1 MSSGVTSFARRRW
14 RAGLRCSLML
24 LAGLSLIAAP
34 RAARAQLLACQPGE
48 PEVRALDFRGNHALK
63 DDDLS
68 QIIAT
73 TTSSFARR
81 AFRFFGEKR
90 CLDREELGRDIAR
103 VKLYYKLRGY
113 WEAQVDTVVKRRGN
127 GGVAVVFNVVE
138 GLPIRLTTL
147 RITGLDS
154 IENRDAILGGLDTTT
169 GGAYDEIRLTAL
181 ADTIGTRLLDNGYPG
196 AKIAVGHDVVRDA
209 RTSAY
214 YIDVDPGHLARIGA
228 VQVVVDST
236 RGGQKI
242 SSRTVRRILGLRRGS
257 IYRRKD
263 LVAAQRNLYATD
275 AYRHVELG
283 LAPGQS
289 ADDSLLVVQA
299 SLIEGDMRSMQ
310 TGVGWGTIDCF
321 RSQVAYGD
329 RNFLGGA
336 RRVDVT
342 ARVSKLGIGDPT
354 QSEFIRKAFCYD
366 AAKDSLI
373 SARKVNYY
381 TGVTYRQPV
390 FFGLRARNVPS
401 FTIYSE
407 RRSEFNEYERD
418 TPIGL
423 LAQVTREQW
432 ARAPLTF
439 GYQIERGRTRAAP
452 AFFCSLFLICD
463 AALTDRVADKFLG
476 LAAVSAALTLDRTD
490 IPLTPTSGGILRVEL
505 RHASKYVGSSST
517 VQFNR
522 GIVDGSVY
530 SPLGGRA
537 VLALRLRGG
546 LITPLRPT
554 LAGYDLSKS
563 FLPPQER
570 LYAGGSNTVRGVQQ
584 NELGPVVYVAKPN
597 YVNVV
602 NVDDS
607 TRTFAVEPADLS
619 HGPINQKGYL
629 AVPTGGT
636 RLVVANAEVR
646 FRDPFFPNLLQWTTF
661 VDAGNVW
668 ETKNPRLRAQSW
680 RVTPGL
686 GLSILTFLG
695 PIGITA
701 GYNDR
706 TQPRAQ
712 LYYNDVYRASSG
724 EPPTGQP
731 NVSSGTVC
739 LQMTGVSTLHKRG
752 GKWVQDANECENP
765 TFQPAHRQK
774 LSDKIVLLFSIGQ
787 AF

>member
-1 MSSGVTSFARRRW
+1 MSLDRRRS
-14 RAGLRCSLML
+14 RAGTLSTFAL
-24 LAGLSLIAAP
+24 LLGLALAATP
-34 RAARAQLLACQPGE
+34 NDARAQLLACQPGE
-48 PEVRALDFRGNHALK
+48 PEVRALDFKGNKALR
-63 DDDLS
+63 DNDLS
-68 QIIAT
+68 QIVAT
-73 TTSSFARR
+73 TTSNFTRR

-90 CLDREELGRDIAR
+90 CLDHEELGRDIAR

-127 GGVAVVFNVVE
+127 GVAVTFNVVE

-154 IENRDAILGGLDTTT
+154 VVNRNAILGGLDTTV

-228 VQVVVDST
+228 VKVVIDST

-242 SSRTVRRILGLRRGS
+242 SSRTVKHILGLAPGS

-289 ADDSLLVVQA
+289 AEDSVLVVQA
-299 SLIEGDMRSMQ
+299 ALIEGDMRSMQ
-310 TGVGWGTIDCF
+310 AGVGWGTVDCF
-321 RSQVAYGD
+321 RSQATYGD

-336 RRVDVT
+336 RRLDVT
-342 ARVSKLGIGDPT
+342 ARVSKIGIANPT
-354 QSEFIRKAFCYD
+354 SSEFIAKALCHD
-366 AAKDSLI
+366 AAKDSAI
-373 SARKVNYY
+373 SARAINYY
-381 TGVTYRQPV
+381 TGVTYRQPT

-401 FTIYSE
+401 FTVYSE
-407 RRSEFNEYERD
+407 RRSEFNQYERD

-463 AALTDRVADKFLG
+463 EALRTRIADSTIR
-476 LAAVSAALTLDRTD
+476 LAAVSAALTVDRTD
-490 IPLTPTSGGILRVEL
+490 IPLTPTSGGVLRLEL
-505 RHASKYVGSSST
+505 RHASRYIGSSPSL
-517 VQFNR
+517 QFNR
-522 GIVDGSVY
+522 GIVDATMFA
-530 SPLGGRA
+530 PLGGQA
-537 VLALRLRGG
+537 VLALRFRGG
-546 LITPLRPT
+546 IVTPLRPT
-554 LAGYDLSKS
+554 LRGFDLSRN

-570 LYAGGSNTVRGVQQ
+570 LYAGGTNTVRGVQQ
-584 NELGPVVYVAKPN
+584 NELGPVVYVAKQN
-597 YVNVV
+597 YVDVT

-607 TRTFAVEPADLS
+607 TRTFTVRQPPANRPTQ
-619 HGPINQKGYL
+619 GINYKGYL

-636 RLVVANAEVR
+636 RLIVANAEVR
-646 FRDPFFPNLLQWTTF
+646 FRDPLFPNLLQWTVFT
-661 VDAGNVW
+661 DAGNVW
-668 ETKNPRLRAQSW
+668 ETSNKTLRAQSF

-686 GLSILTFLG
+686 GLSVLSFLG

-712 LYYNDVYRASSG
+712 LYYNDVYRAENERG
-724 EPPTGQP
+724 VPNP
-731 NVSSGTVC
+731 NVSNGTVC
-739 LQMTGVSTLHKRG
+739 LQTTAVSTLHLRE
-752 GKWVQDANECENP
+752 GKWVQDQSECAASS
-765 TFQPAHRQK
+765 FQPARREK
-774 LSDKIVLLFSIGQ
+774 LKDKIVLLFSIGQ

>member
-1 MSSGVTSFARRRW
+1 MSLDRRRSRAGPLSSFA
-14 RAGLRCSLML
+14 L
-24 LAGLSLIAAP
+24 LLGLSLAATP
-34 RAARAQLLACQPGE
+34 AAARAQLLACQPGE
-48 PEVRALDFRGNHALK
+48 PEVRALDFKGNKALR
-63 DDDLS
+63 DNDLS
-68 QIIAT
+68 QIVAT
-73 TTSSFARR
+73 TTSSFTRR
-81 AFRFFGEKR
+81 AFRFLGEKR

-127 GGVAVVFNVVE
+127 GGVAVTFDIVE
-138 GLPIRLTTL
+138 GPPIRLTTL
-147 RITGLDS
+147 RISGLDS
-154 IENRDAILGGLDTTT
+154 VVNRHAILGGLDTTV
-169 GGAYDEIRLTAL
+169 GGPYDEIRLTAL

-228 VQVVVDST
+228 VKVVIDST

-242 SSRTVRRILGLRRGS
+242 SSRTVKKILGLTPGS

-289 ADDSLLVVQA
+289 AEDSVLVVQA
-299 SLIEGDMRSMQ
+299 ALIEGDMRSMQ
-310 TGVGWGTIDCF
+310 AGVGWGTIDCF
-321 RSQVAYGD
+321 RSQVVYGD

-336 RRVDVT
+336 RRLDVT
-342 ARVSKLGIGDPT
+342 ARVSKIGIASPT
-354 QSEFIRKAFCYD
+354 ASEFIAKALCHD
-366 AAKDSLI
+366 AAKDSAI
-373 SARKVNYY
+373 SARAVNYY
-381 TGVTYRQPV
+381 TGVTYRQPT

-401 FTIYSE
+401 FTVYSE
-407 RRSEFNEYERD
+407 RRSEFNQYERD

-463 AALTDRVADKFLG
+463 EALRTRIADSTIR
-476 LAAVSAALTLDRTD
+476 LAAVSAALTVDRTD
-490 IPLTPTSGGILRVEL
+490 IPLTPTSGGVLRLEL
-505 RHASKYVGSSST
+505 RHASRYVGSSPSL
-517 VQFNR
+517 QFNR
-522 GIVDGSVY
+522 GIIDATLFT
-530 SPLGGRA
+530 PLGGQA
-537 VLALRLRGG
+537 VLALRFRGG
-546 LITPLRPT
+546 IVTPLRPT
-554 LAGYDLSKS
+554 LQGFDLSRN

-570 LYAGGSNTVRGVQQ
+570 LYAGGTNTVRGVQQ
-584 NELGPVVYVAKPN
+584 NELGPVVYVAKQN
-597 YVNVV
+597 YVDVTNV
-602 NVDDS
+602 NDS
-607 TRTFAVEPADLS
+607 TRTFTVRQPPANRPTQ
-619 HGPINQKGYL
+619 GINYKGYL

-636 RLVVANAEVR
+636 RLIVANAEVR
-646 FRDPFFPNLLQWTTF
+646 FRDPVFPNLLQWTVFT
-661 VDAGNVW
+661 DAGNVW
-668 ETKNPRLRAQSW
+668 ETSNKALRAQSF

-686 GLSILTFLG
+686 GLSVLTFLG

-712 LYYNDVYRASSG
+712 LYYNDVYRAG
-724 EPPTGQP
+724 NEQGVERP
-731 NVSSGTVC
+731 NVSNGTVC
-739 LQMTGVSTLHKRG
+739 LQTTAASTLHLRE
-752 GKWVQDANECENP
+752 GKWVQDQAECAASS
-765 TFQPAHRQK
+765 FQPARREK
-774 LSDKIVLLFSIGQ
+774 LKDKIVLLFSIGQ

>member
-1 MSSGVTSFARRRW
+1 MSLERRRW
-14 RAGLRCSLML
+14 PAGPLSPLAL
-24 LAGLSLIAAP
+24 LLGLALALHP
-34 RAARAQLLACQPGE
+34 RTASAQLLACQPGE
-48 PEVRALDFRGNHALK
+48 PEVRALDFKGNHALK

-73 TTSSFARR
+73 TTSSFTRR

-90 CLDREELGRDIAR
+90 CLDRDELARDIAR

-127 GGVAVVFNVVE
+127 GGVAVTFDVVE
-138 GLPIRLTTL
+138 GPPIRLTTL
-147 RITGLDS
+147 RIDGLDS
-154 IENRDAILGGLDTTT
+154 VEDRNAILGGLDTTT
-169 GGAYDEIRLTAL
+169 GGPYDEIRLTAL
-181 ADTIGTRLLDNGYPG
+181 ADTIGSRLLDNGYPG
-196 AKIAVGHDVVRDA
+196 AKIAVGHDVARDA

-214 YIDVDPGHLARIGA
+214 YIDVDPGHLARISE
-228 VQVVVDST
+228 VRVVVDST

-289 ADDSLLVVQA
+289 AEDSLLVVQA

-321 RSQVAYGD
+321 RSQATYGD

-336 RRVDVT
+336 RRLDVT
-342 ARVSKLGIGDPT
+342 ARVSKLGIASPT
-354 QSEFIRKAFCYD
+354 RSDFITKALCGS
-366 AAKDSLI
+366 AAADSLI
-373 SARKVNYY
+373 SARKLNYY
-381 TGVTYRQPV
+381 TGVTYRQPT

-418 TPIGL
+418 TPVGL

-463 AALTDRVADKFLG
+463 AALTNRVANKYLG
-476 LAAVSAALTLDRTD
+476 LAAVSAALTIDRTD
-490 IPLTPTSGGILRVEL
+490 IPLSPTSGGILRLEL
-505 RHASKYVGSSST
+505 RHASRFVGSSST

-522 GIVDGSVY
+522 GIIDGSTY
-530 SPLGGRA
+530 APLGSGA
-537 VLALRLRGG
+537 VLALRFRGG
-546 LITPLRPT
+546 IVTPLRPT
-554 LAGYDLSKS
+554 LSGYDLSHY

-584 NELGPVVYVAKPN
+584 NELGPVVYVAKRN
-597 YVNVV
+597 FVNVV

-607 TRTFAVEPADLS
+607 TRTFAVTPYDPV
-619 HGPINQKGYL
+619 HPDRFITNKGYQ

-636 RLVVANAEVR
+636 RLIVANAEVR

-661 VDAGNVW
+661 VDGGNVW
-668 ETKNPRLRAQSW
+668 ETTSPVLAKQSW
-680 RVTPGL
+680 RITPGL
-686 GLSILTFLG
+686 GLSVLTFLG
-695 PIGITA
+695 PIGVTA

-712 LYYNDVYRASSG
+712 LYYNDVYRAASG
-724 EPPTGQP
+724 EPADAP

-739 LQMTGVSTLHKRG
+739 LQLSGVSTLHKRG
-752 GKWVQDANECENP
+752 GKWVQNQDECESP
-765 TFQPAHRQK
+765 TFQPARRRK

>member
-1 MSSGVTSFARRRW
+1 MSLDRRRV
-14 RAGLRCSLML
+14 RAGPRSTFAL
-24 LAGLSLIAAP
+24 LLGLSLFAAP

-48 PEVRALDFRGNHALK
+48 PEVRALDFKGNHALK

-68 QIIAT
+68 QIVAT
-73 TTSSFARR
+73 TTSSFTRR

-90 CLDREELGRDIAR
+90 CLDREELGRDIER

-127 GGVAVVFNVVE
+127 GVAVTFDVVE
-138 GLPIRLTTL
+138 GPPIRLTTL
-147 RITGLDS
+147 RISGLDS
-154 IENRDAILGGLDTTT
+154 VVNRNAILGGLDTTV
-169 GGAYDEIRLTAL
+169 GGPYDEIRLTAL

-228 VQVVVDST
+228 VKVVIDST

-242 SSRTVRRILGLRRGS
+242 SSRTVKKILGLTPGS

-289 ADDSLLVVQA
+289 AEDSVLVVQA

-310 TGVGWGTIDCF
+310 AGVGWGTIDCF
-321 RSQVAYGD
+321 RSQVVYGD

-336 RRVDVT
+336 RRLDVT
-342 ARVSKLGIGDPT
+342 ARVSKIGIASPT
-354 QSEFIRKAFCYD
+354 SSEFIAKALCHD
-366 AAKDSLI
+366 AAKDSAI
-373 SARKVNYY
+373 SARAVNYY
-381 TGVTYRQPV
+381 TGVTYRQPT

-401 FTIYSE
+401 FTVYSE
-407 RRSEFNEYERD
+407 RRSEFNQYERD

-463 AALTDRVADKFLG
+463 EALRTRIADSTIR
-476 LAAVSAALTLDRTD
+476 LAAVSAALTVDRTD
-490 IPLTPTSGGILRVEL
+490 IPLTPTSGGVLRLEL
-505 RHASKYVGSSST
+505 RHASRYVGSSPSL
-517 VQFNR
+517 QFNR
-522 GIVDGSVY
+522 GIVDATMFT
-530 SPLGGRA
+530 PLGGQA
-537 VLALRLRGG
+537 VLALRFRGG
-546 LITPLRPT
+546 IVTPLRPT
-554 LAGYDLSKS
+554 LRGFDLSRN

-570 LYAGGSNTVRGVQQ
+570 LYAGGTNTVRGVQQ
-584 NELGPVVYVAKPN
+584 NELGPVVYVAKQN
-597 YVNVV
+597 YVDVI

-607 TRTFAVEPADLS
+607 TRTFTVHQPPANRPTQ
-619 HGPINQKGYL
+619 GINYKGYL

-636 RLVVANAEVR
+636 RLIVANAEVR
-646 FRDPFFPNLLQWTTF
+646 FRDPLFPNLLQWTVFT
-661 VDAGNVW
+661 DAGNVW
-668 ETKNPRLRAQSW
+668 ETSNKSLRAQSF

-686 GLSILTFLG
+686 GLSVLTFLG
-695 PIGITA
+695 PIGVTA

-706 TQPRAQ
+706 TQPKAQ
-712 LYYNDVYRASSG
+712 LYYNDVYRAVNERG
-724 EPPTGQP
+724 VPNP
-731 NVSSGTVC
+731 NVSNGTVC
-739 LQMTGVSTLHKRG
+739 LQPTAVSTLHLRE
-752 GKWVQDANECENP
+752 GKWVQDQSECAASS
-765 TFQPAHRQK
+765 FQPARREK
-774 LSDKIVLLFSIGQ
+774 LKDKIVLLFSIGQ

>member
-1 MSSGVTSFARRRW
+1 MSLDRRRL
-14 RAGLRCSLML
+14 RAGPRSVFALV
-24 LAGLSLIAAP
+24 AGLSLIAAP
-34 RAARAQLLACQPGE
+34 RVARAQLLACQPDE
-48 PEVRALDFRGNHALK
+48 PEVRALRFNGNKALR
-63 DDDLS
+63 DDDLL

-73 TTSSFARR
+73 TTSSFTKR
-81 AFRFFGEKR
+81 AFRLFGEKR
-90 CLDREELGRDIAR
+90 CLDREELARDIAR
-103 VKLYYKLRGY
+103 VKLYYRMRGY
-113 WEAQVDTVVKRRGN
+113 WEAQVDTAVTRHGN
-127 GGVAVVFNVVE
+127 GGVNVAFNVVE

-154 IENRDAILGGLDTTT
+154 VQNRKPILGGLDTTV
-169 GGAYDEIRLTAL
+169 GGPYDEIRLTAL

-214 YIDVDPGHLARIGA
+214 YIDVDPGHLARIGE
-228 VQVVVDST
+228 VRVVVDST
-236 RGGQKI
+236 RGGQQI
-242 SSRTVRRILGLRRGS
+242 SSRTVRRILGLRRGAV
-257 IYRRKD
+257 YRRKD

-289 ADDSLLVVQA
+289 AEDSLLVVQA
-299 SLIEGDMRSMQ
+299 ALIEGDMRSMQ
-310 TGVGWGTIDCF
+310 TGIGWGTIDCF
-321 RSQVAYGD
+321 RSQATYGD
-329 RNFLGGA
+329 RNFFGGA

-342 ARVSKLGIGDPT
+342 ARASKLGIGNPT
-354 QSEFIRKAFCYD
+354 RSEFVRNAFCHD

-373 SARKVNYY
+373 SARKINYY
-381 TGVTYRQPV
+381 TGVTYRQPT

-401 FTIYSE
+401 FTVYSE

-463 AALTDRVADKFLG
+463 EALRTRIADSTIR
-476 LAAVSAALTLDRTD
+476 LAAVSAALAVDRTD
-490 IPLTPTSGGILRVEL
+490 IPLTPTTGGVLRLEL
-505 RHASKYVGSSST
+505 RHASRYVGSSPSL
-517 VQFNR
+517 QFNR

-530 SPLGGRA
+530 APLGGQA
-537 VLALRLRGG
+537 VLALRFRGG
-546 LITPLRPT
+546 IVTPLRPT
-554 LAGYDLSKS
+554 LQGFDLSKN

-584 NELGPVVYVAKPN
+584 NELGPVVYVAKRN
-597 YVNVV
+597 FVDVT

-607 TRTFAVEPADLS
+607 TRTFAVIPGDPRKPETQ
-619 HGPINQKGYL
+619 ITNKGYQ

-646 FRDPFFPNLLQWTTF
+646 FRDPFLPSLLQWTVFT
-661 VDAGNVW
+661 DAGNVW
-668 ETKNPRLRAQSW
+668 ETSNPLLRAQSW

-686 GLSILTFLG
+686 GLSVLTFLG

-706 TQPRAQ
+706 TQPKAQ
-712 LYYNDVYRASSG
+712 LYYNDVYRAASG
-724 EPPTGQP
+724 EPSAGQP

-739 LQMTGVSTLHKRG
+739 LQTTGVSTLHKRE
-752 GKWVQDANECENP
+752 GKWVQDQEECRSVS
-765 TFQPAHRQK
+765 FQPARRQK
-774 LSDKIVLLFSIGQ
+774 LFDKIVLLFSIGQ

>member
-1 MSSGVTSFARRRW
+1 MSFARRRW
-14 RAGLRCSLML
+14 RAGPRFSLVL
-24 LAGLSLIAAP
+24 LAGLSLVAAP
-34 RAARAQLLACQPGE
+34 RALRAQLLACQPGE
-48 PEVRALDFRGNHALK
+48 PEVRALDFKGNKALR

-73 TTSSFARR
+73 TTSSFTRR

-113 WEAQVDTVVKRRGN
+113 WDAQVDTVVKRRGN

-154 IENRDAILGGLDTTT
+154 VENRNAILGGLDTTT

-228 VQVVVDST
+228 VRIVVDST

-289 ADDSLLVVQA
+289 AEDSLLVVQA

-336 RRVDVT
+336 RRVDLT
-342 ARVSKLGIGDPT
+342 ARVSKLGIGNPT

-373 SARKVNYY
+373 SARKINYY

-439 GYQIERGRTRAAP
+439 GYQIEQGRTRAAP

-463 AALTDRVADKFLG
+463 AALTNRVADKFLR
-476 LAAVSAALTLDRTD
+476 LAAVSAALTVDRTD

-505 RHASKYVGSSST
+505 RHASKFVGSSST

-522 GIVDGSVY
+522 GIIDGSVY
-530 SPLGGRA
+530 SPLGGGA

-546 LITPLRPT
+546 IITPLRPT
-554 LAGYDLSKS
+554 LKGYDLSHD

-597 YVNVV
+597 FVNVA
-602 NVDDS
+602 NLNDS
-607 TRTFAVEPADLS
+607 TRTFSVSPGNPKDPGTL
-619 HGPINQKGYL
+619 ITNKGYL

-636 RLVVANAEVR
+636 RLIVANAEVR
-646 FRDPFFPNLLQWTTF
+646 FRDPFLPNLLQWTTF
-661 VDAGNVW
+661 VDAGDVW
-668 ETKNPRLRAQSW
+668 EPTNPLLRAQNW

-706 TQPRAQ
+706 TQPKAQ
-712 LYYNDVYRASSG
+712 LYYNDVYRIRDV
-724 EPPTGQP
+724 PDDP
-731 NVSSGTVC
+731 NVTSGTVC
-739 LQMTGVSTLHKRG
+739 LQMSGVSTLHRRG
-752 GKWVQDANECENP
+752 GRWVQNQNECQTP
-765 TFQPAHRQK
+765 SFQPARRQK

>member
-1 MSSGVTSFARRRW
+1 VRSLERRRW
-14 RAGLRCSLML
+14 VTGPLSTL
-24 LAGLSLIAAP
+24 LLLVGLSLAVAP
-34 RAARAQLLACQPGE
+34 RAAHAQLLACQPGE
-48 PEVRALDFRGNHALK
+48 PQVLALDFKGNHALK

-73 TTSSFARR
+73 TTSSFTRR

-90 CLDREELGRDIAR
+90 CLDREELARDISR

-113 WEAQVDTVVKRRGN
+113 WEAQVDTAVKRRGN
-127 GGVAVVFNVVE
+127 SGVAVTFNVVE

-147 RITGLDS
+147 RIDGLDS
-154 IENRDAILGGLDTTT
+154 VENRNAILGGLDTTT
-169 GGAYDEIRLTAL
+169 GGPYDEIRLTAL
-181 ADTIGTRLLDNGYPG
+181 ADTIGSRLLDNGYPG
-196 AKIAVGHDVVRDA
+196 AKIAVGHDVARDA
-209 RTSAY
+209 RTAAY
-214 YIDVDPGHLARIGA
+214 YIDVDPGHLARIGE
-228 VQVVVDST
+228 VRVVVDST

-289 ADDSLLVVQA
+289 AEDSLLVVQA

-321 RSQVAYGD
+321 RSQATYGD

-336 RRVDVT
+336 RRLDVT
-342 ARVSKLGIGDPT
+342 ARVSKLGIANPT
-354 QSEFIRKAFCYD
+354 KSDFVRKAMCYY
-366 AAKDSLI
+366 AANDSI
-373 SARKVNYY
+373 NSRAVNYY

-407 RRSEFNEYERD
+407 RRSEFNQYERD

-432 ARAPLTF
+432 ARAPITL

-463 AALTDRVADKFLG
+463 EALRTRIADSTIRLAAVNAALTV
-476 LAAVSAALTLDRTD
+476 DRTD
-490 IPLTPTSGGILRVEL
+490 VPLSPTSGGILRVEL
-505 RHASKYVGSSST
+505 RHASRFIGSSPSL
-517 VQFNR
+517 QFNR

-530 SPLGGRA
+530 TPLGGRA
-537 VLALRLRGG
+537 VLALRFRGG
-546 LITPLRPT
+546 IITPLRPS
-554 LAGYDLSKS
+554 LSGFDLSKS

-570 LYAGGSNTVRGVQQ
+570 LYGGGANTVRGVQQ
-584 NELGPVVYVAKPN
+584 NELGPLVYVAKPG
-597 YVNVV
+597 YVKVT

-607 TRTFAVEPADLS
+607 TRTFAVKTPSDS
-619 HGPINQKGYL
+619 QPNINLKGYVS
-629 AVPTGGT
+629 VPTGGT

-646 FRDPFFPNLLQWTTF
+646 FRDPFFPNLLQWTVFT
-661 VDAGNVW
+661 DAGNVW
-668 ETKNPRLRAQSW
+668 ETSNSSNPRLRSQSF

-686 GLSILTFLG
+686 GLSILSFLG
-695 PIGITA
+695 PIGVTA
-701 GYNDR
+701 GYNDK
-706 TQPRAQ
+706 TQPRAP
-712 LYYNDVYRASSG
+712 LYYNDVYRANNEG
-724 EPPTGQP
+724 GVEHP

-739 LQMTGVSTLHKRG
+739 LQTTGISTLHKRDG
-752 GKWVQDANECENP
+752 RWVQDAGECGSS
-765 TFQPAHRQK
+765 TFQPARRQRFA
-774 LSDKIVLLFSIGQ
+774 DKIVLLFSIGQ

>member
-1 MSSGVTSFARRRW
+1 MSLDRRRV
-14 RAGLRCSLML
+14 RAGPRSLFAL
-24 LAGLSLIAAP
+24 VAGLSLLAAP
-34 RAARAQLLACQPGE
+34 RAARGQLLTCQPGE
-48 PEVRALDFRGNHALK
+48 PQVLALK
-63 DDDLS
+63 FNGNKALRDDDLS

-73 TTSSFARR
+73 TTSSFTRR

-90 CLDREELGRDIAR
+90 CLDREELARDIAR
-103 VKLYYKLRGY
+103 VKLYYRMRGY
-113 WEAQVDTVVKRRGN
+113 WEAQVDTAVTRHGKR
-127 GGVAVVFNVVE
+127 GVNVAFNVVE

-154 IENRDAILGGLDTTT
+154 VEDRKAILGGLDTTV
-169 GGAYDEIRLTAL
+169 GGPYDEIRLTAL

-214 YIDVDPGHLARIGA
+214 YIDVDPGHLARIGE
-228 VQVVVDST
+228 VRVVVDST

-257 IYRRKD
+257 VYRRKD

-283 LAPGQS
+283 LVPGQS
-289 ADDSLLVVQA
+289 AGDSLLVVEA
-299 SLIEGDMRSMQ
+299 ALIEGDMRSMQ

-321 RSQVAYGD
+321 RSQATYAD

-342 ARVSKLGIGDPT
+342 ARVSKLGIGSPT
-354 QSEFIRKAFCYD
+354 RSEFVRNAFCHD

-373 SARKVNYY
+373 SARKINYY
-381 TGVTYRQPV
+381 TGVTYRQPT

-463 AALTDRVADKFLG
+463 EALRTRIADSTIR
-476 LAAVSAALTLDRTD
+476 LAAVSASLAVDRTD
-490 IPLTPTSGGILRVEL
+490 IPLTPTKGGVLRLEL
-505 RHASKYVGSSST
+505 RHASRYVGSSPSL
-517 VQFNR
+517 QFNR

-530 SPLGGRA
+530 APLGGQA
-537 VLALRLRGG
+537 VLALRFRGG
-546 LITPLRPT
+546 IVTPLRPT
-554 LAGYDLSKS
+554 LEGFDLSKN

-584 NELGPVVYVAKPN
+584 NELGPVVYVAKRN
-597 YVNVV
+597 FVDVT

-607 TRTFAVEPADLS
+607 TRTFAVHPGDPSKPETQ
-619 HGPINQKGYL
+619 ITNKGYQ

-646 FRDPFFPNLLQWTTF
+646 FRDPFLPNLLQWTVFT
-661 VDAGNVW
+661 DAGNVW
-668 ETKNPRLRAQSW
+668 ETSNPVLRKQSW

-686 GLSILTFLG
+686 GLSVLTFLG

-706 TQPRAQ
+706 TQPKAQ
-712 LYYNDVYRASSG
+712 LYYNDVYRAASG
-724 EPPTGQP
+724 EREGGQP

-739 LQMTGVSTLHKRG
+739 LQMTGVSTLHLRG
-752 GKWVQDANECENP
+752 GKWVQEQSECATP
-765 TFQPAHRQK
+765 SFQPARRQK

>member
-1 MSSGVTSFARRRW
+1 MSGHRRCW
-14 RAGLRCSLML
+14 RAGMLPFVGLSALSIAVAPRML
-24 LAGLSLIAAP
+24 LAQLIAC
-34 RAARAQLLACQPGE
+34 RPGE
-48 PEVRALDFRGNHALK
+48 PEVRALGFNGNRALR

-103 VKLYYKLRGY
+103 VKLYYRMRGF
-113 WEAQVDTVVKRRGN
+113 WEAQVDTVVRRRGN
-127 GGVAVVFNVVE
+127 SGVAVAFNVVE
-138 GLPIRLTTL
+138 GPAIRLMTL
-147 RITGLDS
+147 RISGLDS
-154 IENRDAILGGLDTTT
+154 VNDSRAILGGLDTTV
-169 GGAYDEIRLTAL
+169 GGPYDEIRLTAL

-196 AKIAVGHDVVRDA
+196 ARIAVGHDVVRDG

-214 YIDVDPGHLARIGA
+214 YIDVDPGRLARIGE
-228 VQVVVDST
+228 VRVVVDST

-242 SSRTVRRILGLRRGS
+242 SSRTVKKILGLNPGS
-257 IYRRKD
+257 IYRRKQ

-289 ADDSLLVVQA
+289 AEDSVLVVQA

-321 RSQVAYGD
+321 RTQATYGD

-342 ARVSKLGIGDPT
+342 ARVSKLGIAPPT
-354 QSEFIRKAFCYD
+354 ASSVVSKALCD
-366 AAKDSLI
+366 KAAADSAI
-373 SARKVNYY
+373 SARAINYY
-381 TGVTYRQPV
+381 TGITYRQPT

-407 RRSEFNEYERD
+407 RRSEFNQYERA
-418 TPIGL
+418 TPIGM

-432 ARAPLTF
+432 SRAPLTF

-452 AFFCSLFLICD
+452 AFFCSIFLICD
-463 AALTDRVADKFLG
+463 EALRTRIADSTIR
-476 LAAVSAALTLDRTD
+476 LAAVSAALAVDRTD
-490 IPLTPTSGGILRVEL
+490 IPLTPTSGGVLRAEL
-505 RHASKYVGSSST
+505 RHASRFVGSSSSL
-517 VQFNR
+517 QFNR
-522 GIVDGSVY
+522 GIVDGSFFT
-530 SPLGGRA
+530 PLGART
-537 VLALRLRGG
+537 VLALRLRTGI
-546 LITPLRPT
+546 ITPLKPT
-554 LAGYDLSKS
+554 LRGFDLSRN

-570 LYAGGSNTVRGVQQ
+570 LYAGGTNTVRGVQQ

-597 YVNVV
+597 YVNVE

-607 TRTFAVEPADLS
+607 TRTFTVKPPDGNQSA
-619 HGPINQKGYL
+619 INQKGYL

-636 RLVVANAEVR
+636 RLIVANAEVR
-646 FRDPFFPNLLQWTTF
+646 FRDPFFPNLLQWTVFT
-661 VDAGNVW
+661 DAGNVW
-668 ETKNPRLRAQSW
+668 ETANPALRRQSF

-686 GLSILTFLG
+686 GLSVLTFLG
-695 PIGITA
+695 PIGVTA
-701 GYNDR
+701 GYNDK
-706 TQPRAQ
+706 TQPGAQ
-712 LYYNDVYRASSG
+712 LYYNDVYAARTG
-724 EPPTGQP
+724 EPTTGP
-731 NVSSGTVC
+731 RVSNGTVC
-739 LQMTGVSTLHKRG
+739 LQQSGVSTIHLRG
-752 GKWVQDANECENP
+752 GRWVQDQSEC
-765 TFQPAHRQK
+765 TSSSFRPAARRR
-774 LSDKIVLLFSIGQ
+774 LSDRIVLLFSIGQ